1 MYDHLHG
8 EIVEKHASRAV
19 VRCAGVGYEVRVS
32 LTSASELVVGQTQ
45 TLLTILNVVDG
56 TPSLLG
62 FSSQAERE
70 LARRLL
76 AVTNVGPAIALAL
89 LSVHSPRELA
99 ARIAADDAAALKAV
113 KGVGQKTAERICL
126 ELREV
131 VGKLDLGA
139 PAPGEA
145 PGAAGKAD
153 LDDDAIAALVT
164 LGFKENDA
172 RTKVEKARKQHGLD
186 ADTESIVKAVL
197 QM

>member
-1 MYDHLHG
+1 MYDHLLG

-19 VRCAGVGYEVRVS
+19 IRCAGVGYEVRVS
-32 LTSASELVVGQTQ
+32 LTSASDLVVGQTQ
-45 TLLTILNVVDG
+45 KLFTVLNVVDG

-62 FSSQAERE
+62 FSTPAERE

-76 AVTNVGPAIALAL
+76 AVTNVGPSIALAL
-89 LSVHSPRELA
+89 LSVHAPRELA
-99 ARIAADDAAALKAV
+99 GRIAASDAAALKAV

-139 PAPGEA
+139 PAPGGADA
-145 PGAAGKAD
+145 P
-153 LDDDAIAALVT
+153 LLPTDDDAIAALVT

-172 RTKVEKARKQHGLD
+172 RTKTEKARKKHGLD